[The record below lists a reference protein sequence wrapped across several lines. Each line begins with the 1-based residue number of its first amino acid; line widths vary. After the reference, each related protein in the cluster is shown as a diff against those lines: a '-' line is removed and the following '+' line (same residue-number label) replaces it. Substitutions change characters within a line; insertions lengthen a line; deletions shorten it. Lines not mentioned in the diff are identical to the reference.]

1 MLRTSVK
8 NLSFMSMKCTAY
20 LGNFDALRWS
30 TLKSRGLSAVSACS
44 ATNSQINAFKRKYL
58 SYSAVYTY
66 FGEAGQPLLVS
77 QKQTQQR
84 EQIILIR
91 VIGLSAQLSSQL
103 EQKQNPNG
111 REETESKNK
120 GQKENKKK
128 HIFGAVSSNLL
139 TRLDF
144 PEPDPSEQHVQQRQ

>member
-1 MLRTSVK
+1 
-8 NLSFMSMKCTAY
+8 
-20 LGNFDALRWS
+20 
-30 TLKSRGLSAVSACS
+30 VSACS

-111 REETESKNK
+111 RGKLKVKTKARKKIRKNTFS
-120 GQKENKKK
+120 GQSAR
-128 HIFGAVSSNLL
+128 IY
-139 TRLDF
+139 
-144 PEPDPSEQHVQQRQ
+144 